1 MWKSYSRKC
10 WNIKVRSWL
19 LKKSQE
25 MCKVIKN
32 YPHALEF
39 VPKCYKTQKIN
50 ICDKAVDT
58 YPSTIKFVPEC
69 YKTQKCVA
77 EQFIVAFLYLGLF
90 LINNKSLSIFLFW
103 FGYKYIK
110 IYKWKY
116 LKHFLKQFA
125 TKSIHKNLISL

>member
-1 MWKSYSRKC
+1 
-10 WNIKVRSWL
+10 
-19 LKKSQE
+19 

-90 LINNKSLSIFLFW
+90 LINVKLKKYVTLLFLYFP
-103 FGYKYIK
+103 FILNCPYTYVTQQMCDEAVDV
-110 IYKWKY
+110 
-116 LKHFLKQFA
+116 L
-125 TKSIHKNLISL
+125 

>member
-1 MWKSYSRKC
+1 
-10 WNIKVRSWL
+10 
-19 LKKSQE
+19 
-25 MCKVIKN
+25 MCKVVKN

-90 LINNKSLSIFLFW
+90 LINVKHYVKYVTAVSLFSF
-103 FGYKYIK
+103 YIK
-110 IYKWKY
+110 
-116 LKHFLKQFA
+116 LPL
-125 TKSIHKNLISL
+125 